1 MNEQEGD
8 AFAAAGGFGQGGAQG
23 LEHDFTEEEREQ
35 MAQVQ
40 EAQEELRKKLYD
52 RGTEEQTQK
61 E

>member
-52 RGTEEQTQK
+52 RGTEE
-61 E
+61 